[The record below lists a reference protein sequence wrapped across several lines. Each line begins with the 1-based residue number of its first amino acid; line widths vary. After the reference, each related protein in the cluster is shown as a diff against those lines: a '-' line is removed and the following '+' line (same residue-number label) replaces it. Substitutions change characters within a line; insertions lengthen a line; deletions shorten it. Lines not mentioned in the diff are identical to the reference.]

1 MSIDRTHQSQP
12 AAAPAKARIAVIGAG
27 IGGLTA
33 AALLARR
40 GYRVL
45 VLEQAIVPGGCAST
59 FKRKGF
65 TFDVGATQVAGLEPG
80 GIHHRIFSELN
91 IEIPAA
97 VPCDPACAV
106 FLPGETAPINV
117 WRDPQKWQQERQ
129 KQFPGSEPF
138 WQLLSTLFKAS
149 WKFQGRD
156 PVLPP
161 RNVWDLWQLTKA
173 VRPDT
178 LITLP
183 FTFMTVGDALRLCGL
198 GDNLRLRTFL
208 DLQLKL
214 YSQVDAEETALL
226 YAATALGVSQEP
238 QGLYHL
244 QGSMQVLS
252 DRLVESIERD
262 GGKIFLRH
270 TVESIV
276 TENGKATAVV
286 IRSQKTGEIRTEIA
300 EHIVANVTAQNLV
313 QLLSDREFDRV
324 QSIKKELV
332 GAGSPKSP
340 RQIEELLNSPQP
352 EIIDG
357 RSNAILTDNSTAN
370 YTTKKDDLAKIDR
383 VPERMTGYKYRVD
396 KLPPASGAF
405 VIYLGVKASAIPEN
419 CPPHLQF
426 LYDYEGEIGE
436 NNSLFVSVSHPGDGR
451 APEGMVTII
460 ASSFTDT
467 RKWWNC
473 DDYEGLKHKYSVG
486 AIDRLSEYFDLRP
499 ENIVHQEA
507 ATPRTFARFTA
518 RDKGI
523 VGGIG
528 QRIPTFGPFGFA
540 NRTPIKN
547 LWLVGDST
555 HPGEGTAGVSYSA
568 LTVVRQIIRDMGL

>member
-1 MSIDRTHQSQP
+1 MTGDRTPFGKSSP
-12 AAAPAKARIAVIGAG
+12 TDTKARVTVIGGG

-40 GYRVL
+40 GYKVL
-45 VLEQAIVPGGCAST
+45 VLDQAIVPGGCAST

-80 GIHHRIFSELN
+80 GIHHRIFSELD
-91 IEIPAA
+91 IELPAA
-97 VPCDPACAV
+97 TPCDPACAV
-106 FLPGETAPINV
+106 FLPGETAPISV
-117 WRDPQKWQQERQ
+117 WRDPQKWQEERQ
-129 KQFPGSEPF
+129 RQFPGSEPF
-138 WQLLSTLFKAS
+138 WQLLSALFKAS

-161 RNVWDLWQLTKA
+161 RNFWDFWQLIQA

-178 LITLP
+178 LITFP

-198 GDNLRLRTFL
+198 GDNLRLKTFL

-214 YSQVDAEETALL
+214 YSQVDTEETALL

-252 DRLVESIERD
+252 DRLVGAIERD
-262 GGKIFLRH
+262 GGKVLLRH

-276 TENGKATAVV
+276 SANGKATGTV
-286 IRSQKTGEIRTEIA
+286 IRNQKTGEVWTETA
-300 EHIVANVTAQNLV
+300 DRIVANVTAQNLV
-313 QLLSDREFDRV
+313 KLMSSEPIV
-324 QSIKKELV
+324 V
-332 GAGSPKSP
+332 
-340 RQIEELLNSPQP
+340 NST
-352 EIIDG
+352 D
-357 RSNAILTDNSTAN
+357 NLTDNLSVKSETSETNNQLPNQMA
-370 YTTKKDDLAKIDR
+370 
-383 VPERMTGYKYRVD
+383 GYKYRVD

-405 VIYLGVKASAIPEN
+405 VIYLGVHESAIPEN

-426 LYDYEGEIGE
+426 LYDYKGEIGE

-451 APEGMVTII
+451 APKGMATII

-467 RKWWNC
+467 RMWWNSV
-473 DDYEGLKHKYSVG
+473 DYEGLKQKYTVG
-486 AIDRLSEYFDLRP
+486 AIARLSEYFNLTP
-499 ENIVHQEA
+499 ESIVHQEA
-507 ATPRTFARFTA
+507 ATPRTFARYTA
-518 RDKGI
+518 RDRGV

-568 LTVVRQIIRDMGL
+568 LTVVRQMEAASKI